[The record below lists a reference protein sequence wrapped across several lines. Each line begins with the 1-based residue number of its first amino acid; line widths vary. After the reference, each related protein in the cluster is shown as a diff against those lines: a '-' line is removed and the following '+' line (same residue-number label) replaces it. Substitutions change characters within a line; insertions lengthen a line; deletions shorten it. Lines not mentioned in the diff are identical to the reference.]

1 MLQKSLCLTR
11 NIGFMGFFSRCQT
24 KDMLDVQGSGE
35 GFPKFGQFQF
45 LLRGRGGGVGG
56 LRGGLKKDVFVGRY
70 LWMPPNEKMVT
81 DSQGSF
87 A

>member
-11 NIGFMGFFSRCQT
+11 NIGFYVFLSRRQT

-45 LLRGRGGGVGG
+45 LLR
-56 LRGGLKKDVFVGRY
+56 
-70 LWMPPNEKMVT
+70 E
-81 DSQGSF
+81 
-87 A
+87 

>member
-1 MLQKSLCLTR
+1 MFNKKHW
-11 NIGFMGFFSRCQT
+11 FYVFFSRCQT

-45 LLRGRGGGVGG
+45 PLRGQGGGGG
-56 LRGGLKKDVFVGRY
+56 WGVKGGLKKDVFVRRY